1 MVGNTVRVTRPSRSR
16 PRSVSVNIRCEML
29 PSARRISLKRFGPSP
44 STPTTSTVHLS
55 PTRANISLTARQSSG
70 TCRLLG
76 INGVPSCDLGP
87 VIYLASVSNLN
98 RGRLAMAKFKVAVIV
113 GSNRRESINRRLAQA
128 LTKLGADKFA
138 FSFVQIDDLPIYNH
152 DLEAELPKSVARF
165 KSEIAAAEG
174 LLFVT
179 PEHNRSIPTGL
190 KNAID
195 SGARPY
201 GQNSWNGKPAAIT
214 GTSPGAIGAAIAQQ
228 HLRQVLGNLGVLVR
242 GGEAYVSFK
251 PGLIDAHDAIAAE
264 STQNFLHGFLRHSA
278 PLTPPLP
285 APPPPP

>member
-1 MVGNTVRVTRPSRSR
+1 
-16 PRSVSVNIRCEML
+16 
-29 PSARRISLKRFGPSP
+29 
-44 STPTTSTVHLS
+44 
-55 PTRANISLTARQSSG
+55 
-70 TCRLLG
+70 
-76 INGVPSCDLGP
+76 
-87 VIYLASVSNLN
+87 
-98 RGRLAMAKFKVAVIV
+98 MAKFKVAVIV

-138 FSFVQIDDLPIYNH
+138 FSFVQIDDLPIYNQ

-165 KSEIAAAEG
+165 KSEIAAADG

-179 PEHNRSIPTGL
+179 PEHNRSIPTVL

-195 SGARPY
+195 WGARPY

-228 HLRQVLGNLGVLVR
+228 HLRQVLGNLGVLVM

-251 PGLIDAHDAIAAE
+251 PGLIDADGPIPDE
-264 STQNFLHGFLRHSA
+264 SARKFLHGSLHHF
-278 PLTPPLP
+278 P
-285 APPPPP
+285 